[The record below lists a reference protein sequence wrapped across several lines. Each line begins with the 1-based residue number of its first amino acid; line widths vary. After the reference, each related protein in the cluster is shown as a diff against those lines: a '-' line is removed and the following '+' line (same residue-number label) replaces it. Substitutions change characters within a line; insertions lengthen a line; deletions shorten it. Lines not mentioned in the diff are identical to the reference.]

1 MSMETVFNTLGQSV
15 MPKVAAAAFPDTMT
29 VYGETLTSDSGG
41 GHRKTQTTVY
51 SSVPVAYEPN
61 RNDRRRIE
69 GERQLSANEYV
80 LTFPTHSPTTGTRY
94 NIDPI
99 AHRLVVNA
107 RGNEPAKTFRIIAA
121 PDLSGAMYEI
131 ICVKEN

>member
-1 MSMETVFNTLGQSV
+1 MAMSDVFNTLGQTV
-15 MPKVAAAAFPDTMT
+15 MPRVAAAAFPDTMT
-29 VYGETLTSDSGG
+29 VYGETLTTDSGG

-69 GERQLSANEYV
+69 GDRQLSANEYI
-80 LTFPTHSPTTGTRY
+80 LTFPTHSAAGTRY
-94 NIDPI
+94 TINPI
-99 AHRLVVNA
+99 EHRLVVAA

-121 PDLSGAMYEI
+121 PDLSGAVYEVA
-131 ICVKEN
+131 CVREN

>member
-1 MSMETVFNTLGQSV
+1 MAMSDVFNTLGQTV
-15 MPKVAAAAFPDTMT
+15 MPRVAAAAFPDTMT
-29 VYGETLTSDSGG
+29 VYGETLTTDSGG

-69 GERQLSANEYV
+69 GDRQLSANEYV
-80 LTFPTHSPTTGTRY
+80 LTFPTHSAAGTRY